1 VKFFHTAVG
10 RYVAALVAL
19 ALATVLAL
27 VLYVLLPSTRGAY
40 GLVFLIALMAAAW
53 QGYGPGILAVLIAV
67 LGLPFLLV
75 PGFALAR
82 VDLGRGG
89 LLLLISVLISRLST
103 SRARTEAALRK
114 SNEELDDRVRQRTAE
129 LEHANGEAHN
139 RLAEVDNLYRTAAI
153 GLGFVDTQLRYLRV
167 NELLAGIN
175 GIPAAAHIGR
185 TLREILPP
193 QMAEVVEPLYRQVI
207 ETGQPVL
214 GRELHGVSAAQPGV
228 ERDWLVSYS
237 PVKTAE
243 GAMLGVQSLV
253 QDITERKQFEDQLR
267 QTQKLESLGVL
278 AGGIAHDFN
287 NLLVGILGNA
297 SLTLDTLPPG
307 SPIRPMIQDVITSSE
322 RAARLTSQML
332 AYSGKGRFV
341 VEQVDIAELIRETLP
356 LIQASVPRTVQV
368 SVENGKGCPPVE
380 IDVAQMQQLVMNLVI
395 NGAEAI
401 PKGQPGIVT
410 VAVSEVS
417 VYDSHLGTTGV
428 AHDLEAGRY
437 VCIEVRDT
445 GSGMDEA
452 TKARIFDPFFTTKF
466 TGRGLGLAA
475 VLGIVRGHKGLIQ
488 VDSAP
493 GQGSTFR
500 ILLPAAVAQAPEPAK
515 KADQQIPAE
524 LVGAGT
530 ILVVDDESIVRQ
542 VAQQTLR
549 RAGYDVLLAG
559 NGQTALEIFRQRADE
574 IRLVLLDMTMPVMS
588 GEQTFIE
595 LKRIRPDVRIV
606 LSSGFNQVEA
616 IRRFEGQDLAGF
628 LQKPYT
634 AAALAEKVANVL
646 VGGVSRA

>member
-1 VKFFHTAVG
+1 MV
-10 RYVAALVAL
+10 
-19 ALATVLAL
+19 
-27 VLYVLLPSTRGAY
+27 
-40 GLVFLIALMAAAW
+40 AAW
-53 QGYGPGILAVLIAV
+53 QGYGPGILAVVIA
-67 LGLPFLLV
+67 LFGLPFLLV
-75 PGFALAR
+75 PGFTLAR
-82 VDLGRGG
+82 VDPGRSA
-89 LLLLISVLISRLST
+89 LLLLVSVLISRIST
-103 SRARTEAALRK
+103 SRDRTETALRK
-114 SNEELDDRVRQRTAE
+114 SNEELDERVRQRTAE
-129 LEHANGEAHN
+129 LERASVEAHH
-139 RLAEVDNLYRTAAI
+139 RLAEVENLYRTAAV
-153 GLGFVDTQLRYLRV
+153 GLAFVDTQLRFVRV

-175 GIPAAAHIGR
+175 GFPASAHIGR

-193 QMAEVVEPLYRQVI
+193 PLADVVEPLHRHVL
-207 ETGQPVL
+207 ETGRPVL
-214 GRELHGVSAAQPGV
+214 GHEFHSVSPAQPGV

-243 GAMLGVQSLV
+243 GAMFGVQALV

-297 SLTLDTLPPG
+297 SLTLDSLPAG

-341 VEQVDIAELIRETLP
+341 VERVDISELIRETLP
-356 LIQASVPRTVQV
+356 LIQASVPRTVQI
-368 SVENGKGCPPVE
+368 SVEDGKGCPPVE

-395 NGAEAI
+395 NGAEAT
-401 PKGQPGIVT
+401 PKGQSGSVT
-410 VAVSEVS
+410 IAVSEVS
-417 VYDSHLGTTGV
+417 VYNSNLAAAGV
-428 AHDLEAGRY
+428 AHELEAGRY

-493 GQGSTFR
+493 GQGCMFR
-500 ILLPAAVAQAPEPAK
+500 VLLPAAAAPAPEPAK
-515 KADQQIPAE
+515 PADQQIAPE
-524 LVGAGT
+524 LAGAGT
-530 ILVVDDESIVRQ
+530 ILVVDDESLVRQ

-549 RAGYDVLLAG
+549 RAGYEVLLAG
-559 NGQTALEIFRQRADE
+559 NGQTALEIFRQRAAE
-574 IRLVLLDMTMPVMS
+574 ITLVLLDMTMPVMS

-595 LKRIRPDVRIV
+595 LKKIRPDVRIV

-646 VGGVSRA
+646 AGGVIRT

>member
-1 VKFFHTAVG
+1 
-10 RYVAALVAL
+10 
-19 ALATVLAL
+19 
-27 VLYVLLPSTRGAY
+27 
-40 GLVFLIALMAAAW
+40 
-53 QGYGPGILAVLIAV
+53 
-67 LGLPFLLV
+67 
-75 PGFALAR
+75 
-82 VDLGRGG
+82 
-89 LLLLISVLISRLST
+89 
-103 SRARTEAALRK
+103 
-114 SNEELDDRVRQRTAE
+114 
-129 LEHANGEAHN
+129 
-139 RLAEVDNLYRTAAI
+139 
-153 GLGFVDTQLRYLRV
+153 
-167 NELLAGIN
+167 
-175 GIPAAAHIGR
+175 
-185 TLREILPP
+185 
-193 QMAEVVEPLYRQVI
+193 
-207 ETGQPVL
+207 VL
-214 GRELHGVSAAQPGV
+214 GREIHGVSAAQPGV

-237 PVKTAE
+237 PVNTAE
-243 GAMLGVQSLV
+243 GAMLGVQALV

-297 SLTLDTLPPG
+297 SLTLDSLPAG

-341 VEQVDIAELIRETLP
+341 VQQVDIAELIRETLP

-401 PKGQPGIVT
+401 LKGQTGSVT
-410 VAVSEVS
+410 VTVSEVS
-417 VYDSHLGTTGV
+417 VYDSHVGATGLPQ
-428 AHDLEAGRY
+428 DLEAGRY

-445 GSGMDEA
+445 GCGMDEA

-493 GQGSTFR
+493 GEGSTFR
-500 ILLPAAVAQAPEPAK
+500 VLLPAAVAQDREPQK
-515 KADQQIPAE
+515 LADQQIPAE

-549 RAGYDVLLAG
+549 RAGYEVLLAG
-559 NGQTALEIFRQRADE
+559 NGQTALEIFRQRAAE

-588 GEQTFIE
+588 GEQTFHRVE
-595 LKRIRPDVRIV
+595 DD
-606 LSSGFNQVEA
+606 SSGHSNRAIQRFQPGGSDST
-616 IRRFEGQDLAGF
+616 IRRPGTGWISSE
-628 LQKPYT
+628 
-634 AAALAEKVANVL
+634 ALH
-646 VGGVSRA
+646 GGSAH

>member
-1 VKFFHTAVG
+1 VKFFRTAVG
-10 RYVAALVAL
+10 GYVAALIAL
-19 ALATVLAL
+19 ALATAVAL
-27 VLYVLLPSTRGAY
+27 VLFIAIPSTRGSY
-40 GLVFLIALMAAAW
+40 GPLFLVALMAAAW
-53 QGYGPGILAVLIAV
+53 QGYGPGILAVLIAFF
-67 LGLPFLLV
+67 GLPFLLV
-75 PGFALAR
+75 RGFTYAR
-82 VDLGRGG
+82 VDFSRAG
-89 LLLLISVLISRLST
+89 LLLLISVLISRIST
-103 SRARTEAALRK
+103 SRTRTEAALRRT
-114 SNEELDDRVRQRTAE
+114 NEELDDRVRQRTAE
-129 LEHANGEAHN
+129 LERANAEAHN
-139 RLAEVDNLYRTAAI
+139 RLAEVDNLYRTAAV
-153 GLGFVDTQLRYLRV
+153 GLGFVDTHLRYLRV

-175 GIPAAAHIGR
+175 GIPASAHIGR

-193 QMAEVVEPLYRQVI
+193 QIAEVVEPLYRQVI
-207 ETGQPVL
+207 EAGQPVL
-214 GRELHGVSAAQPGV
+214 GREIHGVSAAQPGV

-237 PVKTAE
+237 PVNTAE
-243 GAMLGVQSLV
+243 GAMLGVQALV

-297 SLTLDTLPPG
+297 SLTLDSLPAG

-341 VEQVDIAELIRETLP
+341 VQQVDIAELIRETLP

-401 PKGQPGIVT
+401 LKGQTGSVT
-410 VAVSEVS
+410 VTVSEVS
-417 VYDSHLGTTGV
+417 VYDSHVGATGLPQ
-428 AHDLEAGRY
+428 DLEAGRY

-445 GSGMDEA
+445 GCGMDEA

-493 GQGSTFR
+493 GEGSTFR
-500 ILLPAAVAQAPEPAK
+500 VLLPAAVAQDREPQK
-515 KADQQIPAE
+515 LADQQIPAE

-549 RAGYDVLLAG
+549 RAGYEVLLAG
-559 NGQTALEIFRQRADE
+559 NGQTALEIFRQRAAE

-595 LKRIRPDVRIV
+595 LKMIRPDIRIV

-616 IRRFEGQDLAGF
+616 IRRFEGQELAGF

-634 AAALAEKVANVL
+634 AAALTEKVASVL
-646 VGGVSRA
+646 VGVSRT